1 MKTYHHIPMTKYIP
15 LYTLLGLSVL
25 LAACSDDLTP
35 DVNTPDKGRIRF
47 SASLPGISSRAT
59 EITNSTIGDIQVSS
73 LLPGQDTPYFLDK
86 IFTRN
91 TITGKYASDDPQCI
105 WPNSNDRL
113 VFMASAPTC
122 SEMREAGSFGE
133 EGFVTAE
140 DNSYGITDFMIASDI
155 AAQTDFITAVAT
167 GNLLDNDE
175 AGIDLDFRHQLSRIE
190 VRAWGASKSYNLE
203 IAGIRLAGVGTR
215 ANYSF
220 DTANVSDPT
229 SMPGHWTSMEK
240 GYVEYIYRTG
250 DRTVLIDKD
259 HAASAASAVSVM
271 GSPVTAADKTY
282 SNSAMLIPGDYQGWD
297 YTGNA
302 ANGEDNTDGMYFSV
316 LMRVTDITPYAS
328 ATDPLIYPYSDN
340 AEGMEVMYLAVDKAD
355 HTTVLTRLYRQE
367 DGYYTDPDCTSVY
380 DAEANAAE
388 VKAYGWAAMPV
399 ADGWQ
404 PGLVY
409 TYTLNYTGGVGL
421 RDARDPQPGKPIISD
436 KVLINVNVSEWQPAD
451 DTDVTVPRK

>member
-203 IAGIRLAGVGTR
+203 IAGIRMAGVGTR
-215 ANYSF
+215 ANYIY
-220 DTANVSDPT
+220 DTSDVST
-229 SMPGHWTSMEK
+229 STPGHWESVEN
-240 GYVEYIYRTG
+240 GYVEYIYRAG

-271 GSPVTAADKTY
+271 GKPITAADKTY
-282 SNSAMLIPGDYQGWD
+282 GNSAMLIPSAYQAWD

-302 ANGEDNTDGMYFSV
+302 ANGDGNTDGMYFSV

-328 ATDPLIYPYSDN
+328 ATEPLIYPYSDN
-340 AEGMEVMYLAVDKAD
+340 DEGMEVVYLAVDKAD
-355 HTTVLTRLYRQE
+355 HTTVLTRLYRQG
-367 DGYYTDPDCTSVY
+367 DGYYTDPECTSVY

-399 ADGWQ
+399 ADVWQ

-409 TYTLNYTGGVGL
+409 TYSLNYTGGVGL
-421 RDARDPQPGKPIISD
+421 RDPRDPQPGKPIISD
-436 KVLINVNVSEWQPAD
+436 KVLINVNVSEWQAAD
-451 DTDVTVPRK
+451 DTGVTVPRK